1 MYQQFLQIVA
11 GLNKGTKF
19 EITKDWLVANG
30 INASPGNA
38 ISIGSQFAKSFA
50 QHHCKQLTKGT
61 DNHFLYEKL

>member
-19 EITKDWLVANG
+19 EITKDWLVANR

-38 ISIGSQFAKSFA
+38 KSIGLRFAKSFA
-50 QHHCKQLTKGT
+50 QYNCRQLSKGT
-61 DNHFLYEKL
+61 DNHLLYEKL